1 MEYQT
6 NKQKTQKLTDT
17 ENRLV
22 TAGERGRGTEMRNGR
37 RGSKGKKANKKKYA
51 MKDLFTITVE
61 PAKLTK
67 LSHTPL
73 AFQMAALL
81 RG

>member
-1 MEYQT
+1 
-6 NKQKTQKLTDT
+6 
-17 ENRLV
+17 
-22 TAGERGRGTEMRNGR
+22 
-37 RGSKGKKANKKKYA
+37 